1 MDGKVNVAENLQRG
15 FAQSSD
21 DRNMRDVMPAL
32 TTSLTPGLL
41 ILTVG
46 IVMLSVKMHWIP
58 MSMVYK
64 LWPLVLIVIGLGKL
78 EEWWRS

>member
-15 FAQSSD
+15 FAQSSH
-21 DRNMRDVMPAL
+21 DRNMRDGMPAL

-46 IVMLSVKMHWIP
+46 IVMLAVKMHWVP
-58 MSMVYK
+58 MAMVYK